1 MKESSMFSDFHHVS
15 LVVKD
20 MDKALSYFQSL
31 GIGPFM
37 EPPVSPAKEIYRGK
51 PIPVNSLKRKEVLG
65 KMGGVWFQLCQPLGG
80 DSPWQEFLDTRGE
93 GVHHIAVLVEDIEK
107 TEAELTKK
115 GIEIVH
121 IGRFK
126 GGGGACLA
134 DFSKIG
140 GIFVEFI
147 QRPEGVKD

>member
-1 MKESSMFSDFHHVS
+1 MKKSSMFANFHHVS

-20 MDKALSYFQSL
+20 MDKAIAYFQSL

-37 EPPVSPAKEIYRGK
+37 EPPVSAEKEIYKGK
-51 PIPVNSLKRKEVLG
+51 PIPVDSLKRKEVLG
-65 KMGGVWFQLCQPLGG
+65 KMGGIWFQLCQPLGG

-93 GVHHIAVLVEDIEK
+93 GVHHIAVLVDDIGK
-107 TEAELTKK
+107 LEAALKKK

-121 IGRFK
+121 SARFK

-134 DFSKIG
+134 DTTKIG
-140 GIFVEFI
+140 GILVEYI